1 MELQTI
7 GRAVRDGQN
16 NTVLVATSYLQNT
29 INMRHVEKHQSKIF
43 KSHQVIGDSTS
54 DECYTTELQCFKDV
68 LQNLTED
75 E

>member
-1 MELQTI
+1 MELQAI

-16 NTVLVATSYLQNT
+16 NMVLVATSYLQNT
-29 INMRHVEKHQSKIF
+29 IDMRHAEKHQSKIY
-43 KSHQVIGDSTS
+43 KSRQVVGDSTS
-54 DECYTTELQCFKDV
+54 DECYTNEWQCFEDV